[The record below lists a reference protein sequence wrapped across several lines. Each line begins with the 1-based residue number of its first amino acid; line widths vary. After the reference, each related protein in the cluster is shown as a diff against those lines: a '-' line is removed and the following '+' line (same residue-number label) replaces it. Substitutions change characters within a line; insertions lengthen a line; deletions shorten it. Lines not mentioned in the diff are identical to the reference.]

1 MPDPGFNES
10 ESRTL
15 PERYRTVLFNLT
27 LCLGVE
33 FHAVLEQ
40 ERRVG
45 LRRPVLGGLHVR
57 GDAVRPRQEP

>member
-1 MPDPGFNES
+1 MNSLEMLDPDLQHRLKGA
-10 ESRTL
+10 
-15 PERYRTVLFNLT
+15 VLVNLT
-27 LCLGVE
+27 LCLGVK

-45 LRRPVLGGLHVR
+45 VRRPVLGGLHVR